1 MRIQQF
7 AVFAVVAL
15 MPTAIVQT
23 IHAQAA
29 ATSARPHIT
38 GISHLSVY
46 TMDAAKTEYFYVHD
60 LGGQKRDDPQ
70 NPAGVRYYFSPIQ
83 FIEVLPMP
91 AGDTSI
97 NRMDHFAFNTINAEQ
112 LRLYLSA
119 HGIAVPAQIEKGS
132 DGSRWFT
139 VLDPEG
145 NKVEFVQP
153 PANPKPVPVNPLS
166 VHIIHVG
173 CIVHSPDVEN
183 PFYRVLLGFRPYW
196 HGGHTDTSNDW
207 ISQQV
212 PDGTDWIEYMT
223 VSGPE
228 TKGIPPTMKQETAG
242 VLNHFSLGVFNMEK
256 TVNLLYAGDRLT
268 AKHSPPQIGRDG
280 KWQLNLYDPDGTRAE
295 LMEFQAAV
303 KPCCS
308 EFTASSP
315 VK

>member
-1 MRIQQF
+1 MRIPQIV
-7 AVFAVVAL
+7 AVAAIAL
-15 MPTAIVQT
+15 MPAALIQS
-23 IHAQAA
+23 IHGQ
-29 ATSARPHIT
+29 ATSAARPHIS

-46 TMDAAKTEYFYVHD
+46 TSDAAKTEYFYVHD

-83 FIEVLPMP
+83 FIEVLPLP
-91 AGDTSI
+91 AGDTSN
-97 NRMDHFAFNTINAEQ
+97 NRMDHMAFNTVNAEA
-112 LRLYLSA
+112 LRLFLAA
-119 HGIAVPAQIEKGS
+119 HGITVPAQVEKGS
-132 DGSRWFT
+132 DGSRWFD

-145 NKVEFVQP
+145 NKVQFVQP

-173 CIVHSPDVEN
+173 CIVHSPDAEN
-183 PFYRVLLGFRPYW
+183 PFYRVLLGFKPYW

-223 VSGPE
+223 VAGPE

-242 VLNHFSLGVFNMEK
+242 VLNHFSLGVFNIEK
-256 TVNLLYAGDRLT
+256 SVDLLYAGDRLT
-268 AKHSPPQIGRDG
+268 GKHSPPQIGRDG
-280 KWQLNLYDPDGTRAE
+280 KWQFNMYDPDGTRAE
-295 LMEFQAAV
+295 LMEFQASV